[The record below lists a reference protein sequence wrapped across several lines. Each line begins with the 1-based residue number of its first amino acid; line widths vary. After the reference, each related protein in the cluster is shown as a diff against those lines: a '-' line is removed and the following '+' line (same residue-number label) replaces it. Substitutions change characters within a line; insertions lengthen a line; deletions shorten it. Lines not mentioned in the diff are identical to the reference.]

1 MNEKNCLAKIL
12 KVINVL
18 QNNAEDLCET
28 NNTCTRPFLGE
39 IPNQICFNTRL
50 ITFYKCDNSLLTLN
64 YTLNNVLST
73 TSIFR
78 VISVQDNTCTVLLI
92 QDNNDGTYTNTNTY
106 ATINLK
112 CICAI
117 RCIGD
122 INLTNI

>member
-18 QNNAEDLCET
+18 QNNAINNCED
-28 NNTCTRPFLGE
+28 NTCIRPFLGD
-39 IPNQICFNTRL
+39 NTSDVCFNTRL
-50 ITFYKCDNSLLTLN
+50 ITFYKCDNSLLTLP
-64 YTLNNVLST
+64 YTLNGETNT

-78 VISVQDNTCTVLLI
+78 IMNVSCNTCTVLLI
-92 QDNNDGTYTNTNTY
+92 EENDDGTYTSTNTF
-106 ATINLK
+106 ATINLG

-122 INLTNI
+122 TSLTTI